1 MDFHRKI
8 LEWQAA
14 HPTATWI
21 GWGIVWIFI
30 FILLLRPTITSGA
43 T

>member
-14 HPTATWI
+14 HPTITWI
-21 GWGIVWIFI
+21 AWGIVWIFI
-30 FILLLRPTITSGA
+30 FILLLKPTSTGGA
-43 T
+43 V